1 MQKPTLTIFYQF
13 NPWNPTIGGIQ
24 TLIKIFIKYAP
35 SEFEVRLVGTGDDP
49 SQPVGKWVQTE
60 LAGKEISF
68 LPLFNLQNDNHRNLI
83 PTSVKY
89 TAALIGRNFASDFMH
104 FHRLEPT
111 LFTRHWQGEKMLF
124 IHNDIQMQ
132 MKAADKQKSIL
143 WRRFPQAYF
152 ALEKLLVGQFSQIL
166 SCNTD
171 AAELFRQRYPNIA
184 ERVTYIKNSFDP
196 EIFYPLTKEEQV
208 AQKTKLSVNMGLAEE
223 TSFVLFAG
231 RLHPQ
236 KDPILL
242 LRAFA
247 SLKDL
252 SVHLLIAGDG
262 ELATE
267 VRAEI
272 NRLGLSERV
281 TMLGVL
287 NQKELAQFH
296 QISSV
301 FVLSSAYEGLP
312 LVVLE
317 ALACGT
323 PVVTTRC
330 GETPKLLTPESGL
343 VCEERNP
350 VSIADAL
357 RRVLLNPEDYP
368 MEFCVQAASPYAA
381 NTVVNQVYN
390 QMWQSWEQRNKSNA
404 IR

>member
-49 SQPVGKWVQTE
+49 SQPLGKWFQAE
-60 LAGKEISF
+60 FAGKEISF

-124 IHNDIQMQ
+124 VHNDIQMQ
-132 MKAADKQKSIL
+132 MKAGDKQKSIL
-143 WRRFPQAYF
+143 WRRFPEAYF

-166 SCNTD
+166 SCNSD

-247 SLKDL
+247 ILKDL
-252 SVHLLIAGDG
+252 SVHLLVAGDG
-262 ELATE
+262 ELAKE

-323 PVVTTRC
+323 PVVTTKC

-343 VCEERNP
+343 VCEERDP

-357 RRVLLNPEDYP
+357 RRVVLDPEDYP

>member
-49 SQPVGKWVQTE
+49 SQPLGKWFQAE
-60 LAGKEISF
+60 FAGKEISF

-124 IHNDIQMQ
+124 VHNDIQMQ
-132 MKAADKQKSIL
+132 MKAGDKQKSIL
-143 WRRFPQAYF
+143 WRRFPEAYF
-152 ALEKLLVGQFSQIL
+152 TLEKLLVGQFSQIL
-166 SCNTD
+166 SCNSD

-247 SLKDL
+247 ILKDL
-252 SVHLLIAGDG
+252 SVHLLVAGDG
-262 ELATE
+262 ELAKE

-323 PVVTTRC
+323 PVVTTKC

-343 VCEERNP
+343 VCEERDP

-357 RRVLLNPEDYP
+357 RRVVLNPKDYP